1 MVKCDALTAKFRPC
15 RGHADPET
23 GVCHKHS
30 SWWSDDWLPF
40 LKRRITY
47 FRTCRELAWA
57 AAVMRNPRGVT
68 NPEDL
73 EMDLHIR
80 WLENEH
86 RTHSLIIWYD
96 LLVKTDRIRPMRL
109 PVQWME
115 KMRPLFGIFSDIYHN
130 VGLERM
136 QVTVERLMMPYLVDS
151 SHEFMLATLFGLVDT
166 VTSRIDEEVLAEV
179 TTYVMERVPIE
190 NAIFQD
196 MEPVWDIVSRN
207 SWNWFA
213 RNPPDSDAD
222 ALDVVL
228 NVHINAREILD
239 NRRYDARIAMRQR
252 ISPFK
257 ESLIATVFHPARL
270 EKLIEQHGMDA
281 LDAM

>member
-23 GVCHKHS
+23 GVCHKHL
-30 SWWSDDWLPF
+30 SWWSADWLPF
-40 LKRRITY
+40 LKRRVTY

-68 NPEDL
+68 DPEDL
-73 EMDLHIR
+73 EADLHIR

-96 LLVKTDRIRPMRL
+96 LLVKTGRIRPMRL

-115 KMRPLFGIFSDIYHN
+115 KMRPLFGIFSDMYYNASPESLDDAI
-130 VGLERM
+130 
-136 QVTVERLMMPYLVDS
+136 QTLMMPYLVDS
-151 SHEFMLATLFGLVDT
+151 SPEFILATYFGLVDT
-166 VTSRIDEEVLAEV
+166 VAPRIEDEVLTEV
-179 TTYVMERVPIE
+179 TSYVMERVPIE
-190 NAIFQD
+190 NCIFQD
-196 MEPVWDIVSRN
+196 MEPAWDIVSRN

-213 RNPPDSDAD
+213 RHPPDSEE
-222 ALDVVL
+222 LDVVL
-228 NVHINAREILD
+228 NLQINAREILD
-239 NRRYDARIAMRQR
+239 NRRYDARLAMRER

-257 ESLIATVFHPARL
+257 ESLIAAVFHPARL
-270 EKLIEQHGMDA
+270 EKLIERHGMDA

>member
-30 SWWSDDWLPF
+30 SWWSGDWLPF

-47 FRTCRELAWA
+47 FRTDRELAWA
-57 AAVMRNPRGVT
+57 EALLRNPRGIT
-68 NPEDL
+68 DPLDL
-73 EMDLHIR
+73 EMDLRVR
-80 WLENEH
+80 WGENRH
-86 RTHSLIIWYD
+86 RTHSLLIWYD
-96 LLVKTDRIRPMRL
+96 LLVKTGRIWPMRL

-115 KMRPLFGIFSDIYHN
+115 KMRPLFGIFSDIYRN
-130 VGLERM
+130 APPERLDAAIA
-136 QVTVERLMMPYLVDS
+136 TLMMPYLVDS
-151 SHEFMLATLFGLVDT
+151 SPEFMLATFFGLVDT
-166 VTSRIDEEVLAEV
+166 VVARIDEEVLTEV
-179 TTYVMERVPIE
+179 TTYIIERIDVG
-190 NAIFQD
+190 ASAFQD
-196 MEPVWDIVSRN
+196 MEQAWDVIDQN

-213 RNPPDSDAD
+213 RNPPDSEE
-222 ALDVVL
+222 LDIVL
-228 NVHINAREILD
+228 NLQVTAREILD

-257 ESLIATVFHPARL
+257 ESLIAAVFHPDRL
-270 EKLIEQHGMDA
+270 ERLIEHHGMDA